1 MKNII
6 NEEINKI
13 NYLFGY
19 KRGVVI
25 SEQTNPVADTKIEYI
40 ERLKSEQPESNQSYY
55 NNLINYYKGLDSPDA
70 DKNMIDK
77 IDKYFSDTKIPKL
90 PNTEEADLGNAPD
103 NLIKSF
109 QSILDDKNT
118 PQEVKDWCETQ
129 KNNFGEGVC
138 VIGVSTDRETSRK
151 KRVSNVNQLLHHYNK
166 NYEDTALRQDDNGLY
181 YRLSYVY
188 GPKS

>member
-1 MKNII
+1 MSNFL
-6 NEEINKI
+6 NEEIKRMNF
-13 NYLFGY
+13 LFGY
-19 KRGVVI
+19 KKGVVI
-25 SEQTNPVADTKIEYI
+25 SEQSLENTPVGKVEG
-40 ERLKSEQPESNQSYY
+40 E
-55 NNLINYYKGLDSPDA
+55 G
-70 DKNMIDK
+70 
-77 IDKYFSDTKIPKL
+77 
-90 PNTEEADLGNAPD
+90 LGNAPD
-103 NLIKSF
+103 NIIKIF

-129 KNNFGEGVC
+129 KNKFGEGVC
-138 VIGVSTDRETSRK
+138 VIGVSMDRETSRK

>member
-90 PNTEEADLGNAPD
+90 PNTEEADLGNAPEEIINALKEKED
-103 NLIKSF
+103 KIAVGFATSSDTNVSKRSAFDKARANLEKKLGSV
-109 QSILDDKNT
+109 
-118 PQEVKDWCETQ
+118 QEYPIVISAVKDNVTYVVV
-129 KNNFGEGVC
+129 GE
-138 VIGVSTDRETSRK
+138 R
-151 KRVSNVNQLLHHYNK
+151 
-166 NYEDTALRQDDNGLY
+166 
-181 YRLSYVY
+181 
-188 GPKS
+188 

>member
-90 PNTEEADLGNAPD
+90 PNTEEADLGNAPEEIINALKEKED
-103 NLIKSF
+103 KRALGFAS
-109 QSILDDKNT
+109 SIDK
-118 PQEVKDWCETQ
+118 EAAEKKATQ
-129 KNNFGEGVC
+129 KAIYNLNNKLKSQQQQHPVVAIAVQDGVTYVVVGE
-138 VIGVSTDRETSRK
+138 R
-151 KRVSNVNQLLHHYNK
+151 
-166 NYEDTALRQDDNGLY
+166 
-181 YRLSYVY
+181 
-188 GPKS
+188 